1 MFGDID
7 YQWVEMVLDHMNI
20 SGPEREREAQFIV
33 RTIHNVTKDL

>member
-20 SGPEREREAQFIV
+20 SGPEQREAQFIV